1 MAQVQTPAQA
11 FASIRLPQSA
21 AAVQNA
27 RRTMARTA
35 NHQGIPKRM
44 STGLPRITS
53 RISPIHGLLL
63 ASVLAMTACGGG
75 DEAKKDADGAAE
87 AAKTAPLELSPAD
100 VATVRQSALV
110 RRLPLSGTLTPLN
123 QTTIKAKIG
132 GELLEVRVR
141 EGQSVAKGEVLARID
156 TRNQQAQVASQRAGL
171 EKAKADLALA
181 KLNLDN
187 NQRLL
192 EKKFIAQNVLD
203 TSRTGYEAAVAGV
216 KLAEA
221 QLKLAQIGLEDSV
234 VRAPFAG
241 AIARR
246 LAEPGEK
253 VSSDSPLL
261 GLVDLTHLELQ
272 ASAPASEI
280 PSVQPGQKAQVRV
293 DGYGERRFE
302 ATVQRINPATE
313 QGSRSILVYLSLDN
327 PEGLLRGG
335 MFAQGELVIASSQP
349 APAVPTA
356 AVHSEAGL
364 KYVMAVVGGKLERRA
379 VTLGLATEDNALV
392 EVREGLKEGDTVVV
406 GQLASLKPGSA
417 VVLKSAAA
425 PAPAPPTTPVTGT
438 GG

>member
-1 MAQVQTPAQA
+1 
-11 FASIRLPQSA
+11 
-21 AAVQNA
+21 
-27 RRTMARTA
+27 
-35 NHQGIPKRM
+35 M
-44 STGLPRITS
+44 STGLPRIISRTS
-53 RISPIHGLLL
+53 PLHGLLL
-63 ASVLAMTACGGG
+63 VAALAMAGCGGG
-75 DEAKKDADGAAE
+75 GEPAAAGAGGAAD
-87 AAKTAPLELSPAD
+87 AAKAAPLELAAAD
-100 VATVRQSALV
+100 VATVRQAALV
-110 RRLPLSGTLTPLN
+110 RRLPLSGTLAPLN
-123 QTTIKAKIG
+123 QTTIKAKVG

-141 EGQSVAKGEVLARID
+141 EGEAVAKGAVLARID

-181 KLNLDN
+181 RLNLDN

-203 TSRTGYEAAVAGV
+203 TSRTSYEAAVAGV

-221 QLKLAQIGLEDSV
+221 QLKLAEIGLEDST

-241 AIARR
+241 SIARR

-261 GLVDLTHLELQ
+261 GLVDLTQLELQ

-293 DGYGERRFE
+293 DGYGDRRFE

-313 QGSRSILVYLSLDN
+313 QGSRSILVYLAIDN
-327 PEGLLRGG
+327 REGLLRGG
-335 MFAQGELVIASSQP
+335 MFAQGELVIATSQP
-349 APAVPTA
+349 APAVPLA
-356 AVHSEAGL
+356 AVRSEAGL

-392 EVREGLKEGDTVVV
+392 EVREGLKEGDTVVI
-406 GQLASLKPGSA
+406 GQLASLKPGAA
-417 VVLKSAAA
+417 VVLKPAAA
-425 PAPAPPTTPVTGT
+425 AATGT